1 MGCGAC
7 DGRLEV
13 MADLKAAN
21 RAGFVVEDSGFIGHC
36 VRTTDFVVVEM
47 WRCVLGVQRLRAGF
61 GQDVIHWNIMR
72 LWKDCWQVGG
82 VQTYADGDG

>member
-1 MGCGAC
+1 
-7 DGRLEV
+7 
-13 MADLKAAN
+13 MADFKAAN

-36 VRTTDFVVVEM
+36 VRTADFVVVEM

-72 LWKDCWQVGG
+72 LWKDCWQVGC